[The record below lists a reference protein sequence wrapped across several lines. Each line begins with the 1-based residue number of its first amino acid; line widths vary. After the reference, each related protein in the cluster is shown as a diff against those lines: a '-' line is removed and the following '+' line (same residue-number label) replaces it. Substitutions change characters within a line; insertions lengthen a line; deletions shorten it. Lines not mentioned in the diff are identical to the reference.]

1 MMQTAKADNWLNAQ
15 AAEWTGEQLEF
26 QRMADTVALICRHL
40 NIPCSLDSRM
50 KDLTTIGVG
59 GPILAVAYP
68 KHARSALQLVQR
80 LNQEEIAWSPLGMGT
95 NLLATDTPQRRV
107 AISLRQFYGTPSIE
121 GSVVQVPAGLSLPAL
136 VSVTAELGL
145 SGLEGLS
152 GLSGSVGG
160 AIKRNV
166 SAYGCEIGMVTRSV
180 TVLCNDGV
188 HTLRQEEVGFESG
201 RSALADQQMVLTAAF
216 QLARGDRARMTR
228 TIARYRTAHLEHRP
242 LSERCLGGVFKN
254 PPSQSAG
261 RLIDELQLKGLSRG
275 GAVVSEKHANY
286 IVNRGQAT
294 AADVL
299 ELIQA
304 VRTAVM
310 SLRRIELHVGVT
322 IWAEEMSR

>member
-1 MMQTAKADNWLNAQ
+1 MMQTAKADKSVNAH
-15 AAEWTGEQLEF
+15 AAEWSSEQMEF
-26 QRMADTVALICRHL
+26 QRMAETVALICRHL
-40 NIPCSLDSRM
+40 GIPCSLDSWM
-50 KDLTTIGVG
+50 KDVTTIGVG
-59 GPILAVAYP
+59 GPILAIAFP
-68 KHARSALQLVQR
+68 KNARSALQLVQR

-95 NLLATDTPQRRV
+95 NLLAMDKPQRRV

-121 GSVVQVPAGLSLPAL
+121 GPVVQVPAGLSLPAL

-166 SAYGCEIGMVTRSV
+166 SAYGCEIGAVTRSV

-188 HTLRQEEVGFESG
+188 HTLRQEEVGFEHG
-201 RSALADQQMVLTAAF
+201 HSALGDQQMVLTAAF
-216 QLARGDRARMTR
+216 QLVRGDRARMTR
-228 TIARYRTAHLEHRP
+228 TIARYRKAHLDHRP
-242 LSERCLGGVFKN
+242 LTERCLGGVFKN
-254 PPSQSAG
+254 PPLQSAG

-275 GAVVSEKHANY
+275 GAVISEKHANY

-299 ELIQA
+299 ELIEA
-304 VRTAVM
+304 VRYAVM
-310 SLRRIELHVGVT
+310 SLRRIDLQLGVT
-322 IWAEEMSR
+322 IWS